1 MRRATIACHRQA
13 RHRRRRLCWPAD
25 RQSERPTTG
34 PTTAPNNNWHHAPWR
49 TPRRDRNRE
58 RARHSCGQ
66 ARPGRASSS
75 LLIRSPFPFIE
86 CQIMFGWSGLVPKF
100 LGSGGFCPFQ
110 LARRFGSDGIL
121 KGEYARAKG
130 RKEGRRNR
138 LPASPLSQIGQKHDD
153 KCGIEYRSS
162 CLTSFGEVGVP
173 GRRRGY
179 GCQVAG
185 RPKARLCRVG
195 LQPQLGHTS
204 MVSLRV
210 GEQE

>member
-1 MRRATIACHRQA
+1 MEDAAKRQK
-13 RHRRRRLCWPAD
+13 
-25 RQSERPTTG
+25 Q
-34 PTTAPNNNWHHAPWR
+34 
-49 TPRRDRNRE
+49 RE

-66 ARPGRASSS
+66 ARPRRASSS

-121 KGEYARAKG
+121 KGECAR
-130 RKEGRRNR
+130 EGRTQR
-138 LPASPLSQIGQKHDD
+138 LPACPLSQIGQKHDD

-195 LQPQLGHTS
+195 LQQPGHTS

>member
-1 MRRATIACHRQA
+1 MEDAAKRQKQRESEA
-13 RHRRRRLCWPAD
+13 QLWP
-25 RQSERPTTG
+25 
-34 PTTAPNNNWHHAPWR
+34 
-49 TPRRDRNRE
+49 
-58 RARHSCGQ
+58 GQ
-66 ARPGRASSS
+66 ARPGLLLPSYSLSFSFYRVPNYVWMERPRAKISRQWRFLPLPTRST
-75 LLIRSPFPFIE
+75 IRKRWHPRGE
-86 CQIMFGWSGLVPKF
+86 C
-100 LGSGGFCPFQ
+100 
-110 LARRFGSDGIL
+110 
-121 KGEYARAKG
+121 ARAKG

>member
-1 MRRATIACHRQA
+1 MLARRQT
-13 RHRRRRLCWPAD
+13 
-25 RQSERPTTG
+25 ERPTTG

-58 RARHSCGQ
+58 RERGTVV
-66 ARPGRASSS
+66 ARPGPAGPPPPFLFALLFLLSSAKLCLDGAASCQNFSAVAVFAPSNSLDDSEAMASS
-75 LLIRSPFPFIE
+75 R
-86 CQIMFGWSGLVPKF
+86 GVR
-100 LGSGGFCPFQ
+100 
-110 LARRFGSDGIL
+110 ARER
-121 KGEYARAKG
+121 E
-130 RKEGRRNR
+130 EGRTKEQ
-138 LPASPLSQIGQKHDD
+138 ASPLSQIGQKHDD

-162 CLTSFGEVGVP
+162 CLTSFGEVRVP

>member
-1 MRRATIACHRQA
+1 MLARRQT
-13 RHRRRRLCWPAD
+13 
-25 RQSERPTTG
+25 ERPTTG

-58 RARHSCGQ
+58 RRGRKSEAQLWPGQ
-66 ARPGRASSS
+66 APPGLLLPSYSLSFSFYRVPNYVWMERPRAKISRQWRFLPLPTRST
-75 LLIRSPFPFIE
+75 IRKRWHPRGE
-86 CQIMFGWSGLVPKF
+86 C
-100 LGSGGFCPFQ
+100 
-110 LARRFGSDGIL
+110 
-121 KGEYARAKG
+121 ARAKG
-130 RKEGRRNR
+130 MKEGRRNR
-138 LPASPLSQIGQKHDD
+138 LPACPLSQIGQKHDD

-162 CLTSFGEVGVP
+162 CLTSFGEVGVL
-173 GRRRGY
+173 GRRRRGY